1 MSSYANSFG
10 RNYERPDERGS
21 VKIKSIM
28 RNICLVAFGVNIVLM
43 GFAMMVPSLHLFIL
57 AACSSIL
64 VLYGFLFG
72 YSEDNDEQ

>member
-1 MSSYANSFG
+1 M
-10 RNYERPDERGS
+10 
-21 VKIKSIM
+21 KIKSIM
-28 RNICLVAFGVNIVLM
+28 RSICLVAFGMNILLM
-43 GFAMMVPSLHLFIL
+43 GFSMMLPSLHLFIL